1 MKELTDEE
9 RAIYEWQI
17 WVEGLGESGQVKLKA
32 STALVTR
39 VGGLGG
45 PLAQSLAAAGIGK
58 LLLAHAGNTKPSDL
72 NRQVLQTHAQ
82 LGKPRV
88 ESCRQ
93 RLLDLNPRLEVEA
106 IAENVN
112 EENAARL
119 VEGADVVF
127 DCAPLF
133 EERLLLNR
141 ECVRQGKPL
150 VDAAMFDLEGQLT
163 TIIPGQTP
171 GLPLPGDSARVEAR
185 VSSHRSGLR
194 DCCESR
200 GPGGHQAARRLW
212 RTPHRK
218 ASPLLRTHDGVP
230 QDHASAQSQLPGVR
244 INKRPL
250 INRTVS
256 IPAGAW
262 IITC

>member
-171 GLPLPGDSARVEAR
+171 CLACLYPEIPPGWKREFPVIGAVSATVANLAALEGIKLLAGFGELLTGKLLLFCGRTMEFRKITLRRDPNCPVCGSTNAR
-185 VSSHRSGLR
+185 
-194 DCCESR
+194 
-200 GPGGHQAARRLW
+200 
-212 RTPHRK
+212 
-218 ASPLLRTHDGVP
+218 
-230 QDHASAQSQLPGVR
+230 
-244 INKRPL
+244 
-250 INRTVS
+250 
-256 IPAGAW
+256 
-262 IITC
+262 